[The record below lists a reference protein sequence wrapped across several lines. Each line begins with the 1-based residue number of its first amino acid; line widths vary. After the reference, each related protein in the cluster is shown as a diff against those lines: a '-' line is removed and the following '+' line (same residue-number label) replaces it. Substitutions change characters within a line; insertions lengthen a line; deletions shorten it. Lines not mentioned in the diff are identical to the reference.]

1 MKRRLKRKLKRRL
14 KQLKVKMLERVWEDY
29 RRLSQKE

>member
-1 MKRRLKRKLKRRL
+1 MRIRLKKKLKRRL
-14 KQLKVKMLERVWEDY
+14 MQLKVKMLERVWEDY